1 MGGSSPKQP
10 AAPTY
15 TSSDGRIFEDPNK
28 AANRDRRLQLA
39 AAFGYDPASNG
50 GIIDA
55 WTAAQAPE
63 IQSKF
68 REYDTQGLTAADY
81 RSEKRINEQTVQQNA
96 AEDQRKAAIA
106 SGRAAVDTSLGA
118 FDDNYFSNIAKTV
131 QDYYSPQIDK
141 QFGDA
146 NEQLTYDIAR
156 KGQLKSQS
164 AIERKAELQGKYD
177 LERANIGTK
186 AANAAQQ
193 ARDSV
198 QSTKNVLYGLAENS
212 ADPAAVNTQL
222 GSETARLRAYQP
234 DLTPLGQVF
243 SDYVTPAIN
252 SVGLGLSAEANGYK
266 GFNTGIFSPKT
277 TNSVRYGN

>member
-10 AAPTY
+10 EAPKY
-15 TSSDGRIFEDPNK
+15 TSADGRIFDDPNK
-28 AANRDRRLQLA
+28 AANRDRRVQLA
-39 AAFGYDPASNG
+39 SAFGYNPASNG
-50 GIIDA
+50 GFIDPWIA
-55 WTAAQAPE
+55 TQSPEVQAQ
-63 IQSKF
+63 F
-68 REYDTQGLTAADY
+68 REFDTQGLTAADY
-81 RSEKRINEQTVQQNA
+81 RAENRIKEQTTQQTA

-106 SGRAAVDTSLGA
+106 SGRSAVDTSLGA

-131 QDYYSPQIDK
+131 QDYYLPQIET

-164 AIERKAELQGKYD
+164 AIERKAKLQGKYD
-177 LERANIGTK
+177 LEKANIGTK

-198 QSTKNVLYGLAENS
+198 ASTKNVLYGMAESS
-212 ADPAAVNTQL
+212 ADPAAVNTAL

-234 DLTPLGQVF
+234 ELTPMGQVF
-243 SDYVTPAIN
+243 ADYVTPVIN
-252 SVGLGLSAEANGYK
+252 TVGAGLSAEANGYK

-277 TNSVRYGN
+277 SNNYTVAR